1 VSAEASGSYPSDHH
15 TTTGHLYLF
24 GTVGELEA
32 DVRDF
37 CGDRPAARLRSTG
50 NVVTVATSIATLGIY
65 TPRRVQITCAGEEAP

>member
-1 VSAEASGSYPSDHH
+1 
-15 TTTGHLYLF
+15 
-24 GTVGELEA
+24 LEA

-65 TPRRVQITCAGEEAP
+65 TPRRVQITCASEEAP